1 MIPAN
6 RDQALDG
13 LRGAAAI
20 MVVYLHFVSTS
31 GMLAAPGGGQLGVV
45 IFFVLSGFLITRILW
60 SRPEQ
65 GLRQSWT
72 DFVRRRARRL
82 YPPIIVILAICG
94 PLMALADVPADN
106 GQHLFATAIVLTQSA
121 APFAAANAMPIEW
134 WGHTWSLSI
143 EWCFYLS
150 WPLAVWLMRRRGL
163 QSQRASVWTGATALA
178 LFAGSLFLSPRF
190 FYFLPPAN
198 IAAMLVGAALAL
210 REVEQGQRPA
220 RGRLADVAAIGLV
233 AIVALPSNMP
243 GLWAYRVTHFPF
255 AIVVTVLLIS
265 TRHATQSLAQMLLR
279 SRPLVAI
286 GRASYS
292 LYLWHFPLLAII
304 WFGFSSLAPEVRVII
319 AVCMLPFPVWLSYRY
334 IELPRLRSI
343 EGARKHQIDTSGA
356 RSELGVTP

>member
-82 YPPIIVILAICG
+82 YPPLVAVLAVCV
-94 PLMALADVPADN
+94 PLMAMIEVPADN

-121 APFAAANAMPIEW
+121 APFAAANAMPVEW

-150 WPLAVWLMRRRGL
+150 WPLAVWVMRRRGL
-163 QSQRASVWTGATALA
+163 SSRQARNWTAAIALA
-178 LFAGSLFLSPRF
+178 LFAGSLVLSPRL

-198 IAAMLVGAALAL
+198 VAVMLVGAALAL
-210 REVEQGQRPA
+210 HEVEQIQPPA
-220 RGRLADVAAIGLV
+220 WGRLADVAAIGLV

-255 AIVVTVLLIS
+255 AIVVCVLLIS
-265 TRHATQSLAQMLLR
+265 TRHARQSLAQRLLR
-279 SRPLVAI
+279 SRIVVAI

-304 WFGFSSLAPEVRVII
+304 WFGLSSLAPEVRVLV
-319 AVCMLPFPVWLSYRY
+319 AACVLPVPVWLSYRY
-334 IELPRLRSI
+334 IERPRLGSK
-343 EGARKHQIDTSGA
+343 GARVPHMESTEERSQLGATS
-356 RSELGVTP
+356 

>member
-1 MIPAN
+1 MIPAG
-6 RDQALDG
+6 RDEALDG

-45 IFFVLSGFLITRILW
+45 VFFVLSGFLITRILW
-60 SRPEQ
+60 GRPEQ
-65 GLRQSWT
+65 SLRRSWT
-72 DFVRRRARRL
+72 QFVRRRARRL
-82 YPPIIVILAICG
+82 YPPLIAIVAICG
-94 PLMALADVPADN
+94 PLMVLADVPADN
-106 GQHLFATAIVLTQSA
+106 GKHLLSTAIVLTQSA

-150 WPLAVWLMRRRGL
+150 WPVAVWFMRRRGL
-163 QSQRASVWTGATALA
+163 SSRRARNCTAAIAVA
-178 LFAGSLFLSPRF
+178 LFVGSLILSPRL

-198 IAAMLVGAALAL
+198 IAVMLVGATLAL
-210 REVEQGQRPA
+210 HEVEQVQRPA
-220 RGRLADVAAIGLV
+220 WGRLADVAAIGLV

-255 AIVVTVLLIS
+255 AIVVCVLLIS
-265 TRHATQSLAQMLLR
+265 TRHATQSLVQRLLR
-279 SRPLVAI
+279 SRVLVAI

-304 WFGFSSLAPEVRVII
+304 WFGLPSLAPEVRVLTS
-319 AVCMLPFPVWLSYRY
+319 VCLLPVPVWLSYRY
-334 IELPRLRSI
+334 IEQPTLGSK
-343 EGARKHQIDTSGA
+343 GARVPHRESTEERSQLGATS
-356 RSELGVTP
+356 